1 VFDSLAASVSADTP
15 AWLEE
20 LNPEQRVA
28 ATHPGGPLLILAGA
42 GTGKT
47 TTLCARVAWLVSEGV
62 APERIM
68 LLTFTRRAA
77 REMLQRT
84 RTLVPMPAGSGGVL
98 GGTFHSVAHR
108 FLRLHAAALGLAPGF
123 GVLDAAD
130 AADLIDLLRQE
141 HGHARSKRR
150 FPKKS
155 TLLDIYSRTVNAQQ
169 PLAGVVTEH
178 FPWCEEHGEAM
189 AALFKG
195 YTARKRALGVL
206 DLDDLLLYWRALA
219 GDELI
224 GPTVEASF
232 DHLLIDEYQD
242 VNGLQVDILR
252 SLRRERREVTV
263 VGDDF
268 QAIYGWRAASA
279 EHILQFPTH
288 FPDAAVVTLERNY
301 RSTQPILDAANALAS
316 QARRAFPKQLRT
328 ERELGTRPELVFCR
342 DESAQAAEA
351 CERVLEAREQGMELR
366 EQAVLSRTSHDT
378 DLLELELARRRI
390 PYVKYGG
397 LRYLEAAHV
406 KDLIALLRLADNPGD
421 EISWFRVLQL
431 LERVGPATARRALD
445 VLMAAPEGDRLS
457 CWQRAREQLPA
468 HARSSADVV
477 VAALRDSSDETS
489 AGPRAERLRDALAPL
504 IEMRYPDGALRLH
517 DLEQLVAA
525 ARESGTDLRH
535 FVGEL
540 VLDPPQSSADLAGPP
555 HLDEDYLVLST
566 IHSAKGL
573 EWQAVH
579 VVALYDGNF
588 PADMAAGS
596 RDSID
601 EERRLLYV
609 AMTRGRR
616 QLHLYV
622 PVRYYHR
629 PRATD
634 DAHGYGKPSR
644 FLTDEVQR
652 LCDVVRPAEHPAQLG
667 APGGQ
672 ARRITVSV
680 DSLFD

>member
-1 VFDSLAASVSADTP
+1 MFGSAVTEAP
-15 AWLEE
+15 PWLES
-20 LNPEQRVA
+20 LNPEQRAA
-28 ATHPGGPLLILAGA
+28 ATCAGGPLLILAGA

-47 TTLCARVAWLVSEGV
+47 TTLCARVAWLMSEGV

-84 RTLVPMPAGSGGVL
+84 RALIAMPAGRGGVL

-108 FLRLHAAALGLAPGF
+108 FVRLHASAVGLPPGF
-123 GVLDAAD
+123 GVLDGGD
-130 AADLIDLLRQE
+130 AADVIDLIREE
-141 HGHARSKRR
+141 HGHAQSKAR

-169 PLAGVVTEH
+169 PLADVVTES
-178 FPWCEEHGEAM
+178 FPWCEHHLEAM
-189 AALFKG
+189 GALFKA

-206 DLDDLLLYWRALA
+206 DLDDLLVYWRALST
-219 GDELI
+219 DEVI
-224 GPTVEASF
+224 GRQLEDAF
-232 DHLLIDEYQD
+232 DHVLIDEYQD
-242 VNGLQVDILR
+242 VNGLQVEIVR
-252 SLRRERREVTV
+252 ALRRERRELTA

-268 QAIYGWRAASA
+268 QAIYGWRSASP
-279 EHILQFPTH
+279 EHILEFPTH
-288 FPDAAVVTLERNY
+288 FPEASVITLERNY
-301 RSTQPILDAANALAS
+301 RSTQPILEAANALAA
-316 QARRAFPKQLRT
+316 QASRAFPKHLRC
-328 ERELGTRPELVFCR
+328 ELQNGKRPELIFCR
-342 DESAQAAEA
+342 DESAQAAEVSD
-351 CERVLEAREQGMELR
+351 RVLEARERGMQLR

-378 DLLELELARRRI
+378 DLLELELTSRRI
-390 PYVKYGG
+390 PFVKYGG

-406 KDLIALLRLADNPGD
+406 KDLIALLRLADNPAD

-431 LERVGPATARRALD
+431 LEGVGPATARRVLD
-445 VLMAAPEGDRLS
+445 LLVTSPENDRLS
-457 CWQRAREQLPA
+457 AWPTAREQLPA
-468 HARSSADVV
+468 HAHEPADAV
-477 VAALRDSSDETS
+477 VAALRDTRDLRL
-489 AGPRAERLRDALAPL
+489 AGPRAERLRDAVAPL
-504 IEMRYPDGALRLH
+504 IEARYPDGAMRLH

-525 ARESGTDLRH
+525 AREHSGELRH

-579 VVALYDGNF
+579 VLALYDGNF
-588 PADMAAGS
+588 PACMSAGS
-596 RDSID
+596 KESID

-609 AMTRGRR
+609 AMTRARR

-629 PRATD
+629 PNGTD

-644 FLTDEVQR
+644 FLTDEVQER
-652 LCDVVRPAEHPAQLG
+652 CEVIRPSEQPMHAQ
-667 APGGQ
+667 ASAAT